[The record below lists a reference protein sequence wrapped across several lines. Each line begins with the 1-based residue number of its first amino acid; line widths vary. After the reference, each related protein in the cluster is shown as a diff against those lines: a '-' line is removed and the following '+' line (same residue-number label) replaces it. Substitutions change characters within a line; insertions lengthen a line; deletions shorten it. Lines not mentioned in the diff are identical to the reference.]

1 MNYKRPKDLKRT
13 ATKLLAYLGN
23 HKFAMFIVAILVILS
38 AGVNLAGTYML
49 KPTINSFILTKD
61 LTGLMKMA
69 ATMGGIYLAGVLCT
83 LGYTQL
89 MVKMAQ
95 QIIKEIRSDLFAKTQ
110 NLPLRYFDARTHG
123 ELMSRFTNDIDVVAD
138 ALNNSFTA
146 VINNF
151 VMITGT
157 VIIIVVLNWRLSI
170 VVLIAMLLMTL
181 FIQTSGKKSKHYFNK
196 QQKYIGDRKSVV

>member
-1 MNYKRPKDLKRT
+1 MARQMNYKRPKDLKRT
-13 ATKLLAYLGN
+13 VTKLMAYLGN

-61 LTGLMKMA
+61 LMGLMKMV

-181 FIQTSGKKSKHYFNK
+181 FI
-196 QQKYIGDRKSVV
+196 